1 MTPTNRFHHA
11 LFPLGAGL
19 AMISGVLTG
28 CDSMPGARGDV
39 TSILAVVNPTTPQEA
54 AMMAVDPFNADN
66 RQKGLL
72 LLANAPWGGE
82 QVYLDLYRTA
92 ITDDDNGVRMSAV
105 KALALHGGPEDVPR
119 ILPFLN
125 TEDRIL
131 RLEAA
136 RALERLH
143 NPVAIIPLIERLDR
157 RREREA
163 DVRASAATALGQYAN
178 SRVLD
183 ALIGALDDEN
193 LRVNLAAERS
203 LRLLTGQTDLGLDVA
218 AWVAWMRNVDD
229 PFADRQPFLYP
240 VFRRDRN
247 FIEIVLPFIQPP
259 NEVAAAP
266 AGMPPI
272 ESSRTN

>member
-1 MTPTNRFHHA
+1 MARTNRFHHA

-19 AMISGVLTG
+19 AMLCGALVG
-28 CDSMPGARGDV
+28 CDAMPGARGDV
-39 TSILAVVNPTTPQEA
+39 TSIFAVINPTTPQEA

-72 LLANAPWGGE
+72 MLANAPWGGE
-82 QVYLDLYRTA
+82 QVYLDLYRMA

-125 TEDRIL
+125 SEDRIL
-131 RLEAA
+131 RLEAT

-143 NPVAIIPLIERLDR
+143 NPIAIVPLIERVDR
-157 RREREA
+157 RRERVA
-163 DVRASAATALGQYAN
+163 DVRASAATALGQYATQ
-178 SRVLD
+178 RVLD

-193 LRVNLAAERS
+193 LWVNLAAERS
-203 LRLLTGQTDLGLDVA
+203 LRLLTGQEDFGLDVVE
-218 AWVAWMRNVDD
+218 WVSWTRTVDD
-229 PFADRQPFLYP
+229 PFADRKPFQYP

-259 NEVAAAP
+259 NEIAAAP